1 MKWGVAVLVGVSL
14 LVGCAVPA
22 PTPSPTAPPT
32 AQPAADLAAQ
42 IAAVTASVPGVRELQ
57 PTRDVPSELI
67 TREQFQANVEELFN
81 SESTPEERAAE
92 ERFYKRMGLLAQ
104 DADMGALINQLYGS
118 QVAAYYNPDD
128 GKFYVIRRDSAFN
141 ATDKIIVAHE
151 YTHALQDQHFDL
163 KNNTITDNSQ
173 GDKQLA
179 QLAVIEGDATL
190 TSQLWATDN
199 LGLADMLQMLIDGFS
214 ELDQASLE
222 GVPLIL
228 RRQLEFPYTEGFE
241 FATALHDKG
250 GYDDVNAA
258 ITTPPLSTEQI
269 IHPDKYFAHEAP
281 VDIPGVPVP
290 DVLGC
295 TAMAAAY
302 SQTLGELGIQIIAAG
317 DERPQVDIPG
327 FPADW
332 PHADVA
338 AGWAGDRLVMYEGC
352 GGKWSIIWKTV
363 WDTDADAISFR
374 SRMDELSSQFAGTTD
389 LQINGD
395 TVDVEI
401 SGS

>member
-1 MKWGVAVLVGVSL
+1 MKSALAVLVGLFL
-14 LVGCAVPA
+14 LVGCTVPA

-32 AQPAADLAAQ
+32 AQPAADLADQ
-42 IAAVTASVPGVRELQ
+42 IAAVTASVPAVRELQ
-57 PTRDVPSELI
+57 PTRDVPSEVI

-163 KNNTITDNSQ
+163 NNNTITDNTQ

-222 GVPLIL
+222 GVPLVL

-269 IHPDKYFAHEAP
+269 IHPDKYFAHEGAINVSMP
-281 VDIPGVPVP
+281 DISAS
-290 DVLGC
+290 LGSGWSL
-295 TAMAAAY
+295 AY
-302 SQTLGELGIQIIAAG
+302 QQTLGELGIQIIAAG

-338 AGWAGDRLVMYEGC
+338 AGWNGDRLNMYENTDGS
-352 GGKWSIIWKTV
+352 WAIAWQTD
-363 WDTDADAISFR
+363 WDTEADAIAFR
-374 SRMDELSSQFAGTTD
+374 SRMDELSGQFGGPVD
-389 LQINGD
+389 LKIDGP
-395 TVDVEI
+395 TVDVAI
-401 SGS
+401 RSR

>member
-1 MKWGVAVLVGVSL
+1 MKSALAVLVGLFL
-14 LVGCAVPA
+14 LVGCTVPA

-32 AQPAADLAAQ
+32 AQPAADLADQ
-42 IAAVTASVPGVRELQ
+42 IAAVTASVPAVRELQ
-57 PTRDVPSELI
+57 PTRDVPSEVI
-67 TREQFQANVEELFN
+67 AREQFQANVEELFN

-163 KNNTITDNSQ
+163 NNNTITDNTQ

-222 GVPLIL
+222 GVPLVL

-269 IHPDKYFAHEAP
+269 IHPDKYFAHEGAINVSMP
-281 VDIPGVPVP
+281 DISAS
-290 DVLGC
+290 LGSGWSL
-295 TAMAAAY
+295 AY
-302 SQTLGELGIQIIAAG
+302 QQTLGELGIQIIAAG

-338 AGWAGDRLVMYEGC
+338 AGWNGDRLNMYENTDGS
-352 GGKWSIIWKTV
+352 WAIAWQTD
-363 WDTDADAISFR
+363 WDTEADAIAFR
-374 SRMDELSSQFAGTTD
+374 SRMDELSGQFGGPVD
-389 LQINGD
+389 LKIDGP
-395 TVDVEI
+395 TVDVAI
-401 SGS
+401 RSR